1 MSEIDAPAD
10 DATSGAE
17 GEQSIRDRIW
27 AVASASDIRLI
38 AVTLLAIYAIFLFL
52 GIVGGLDVNG
62 LYSSLERVT
71 FFAAVY
77 ALVVLALNLQWG
89 YAGLFNIGVAGFMAI
104 GLYSMHI
111 LTVQIG
117 LPYPVGALVAILI
130 TSLFGALVALP
141 ALRLRADYLA
151 IVTLAFAEIVRS
163 ILGSQRFAELSLG
176 GVDIGFGGATGPDGV
191 LPDPVKFILY
201 EDPYSL
207 RPESNA
213 FGELYFS
220 LFDPFVID
228 DSTAEGILYALFLIV
243 FVGLFYFLLVRTGNS
258 PFGRVLKAIREDET
272 VANALGKDTRKF
284 KIKAFALGSA
294 LMGLAA
300 ILWYTKRGGVTPTN
314 FEPEITFFI
323 FVALIIGGAGSN
335 TGSVI
340 GGIVF
345 GALLFRGPVFV
356 ERIINRRLEAD
367 ADPTTIFDA
376 FTGIDPFIVYTT
388 DNLSAL
394 RVVLLGVVLIIL
406 IQRRPEGL
414 LGNRKEIAS
423 SIDLEDRTGGE
434 N

>member
-1 MSEIDAPAD
+1 MSESEPPAGE
-10 DATSGAE
+10 TTAE
-17 GEQSIRDRIW
+17 ANAEQSIRDRVW
-27 AVASASDIRLI
+27 TVASASDIRLI
-38 AVTLLAIYAIFLFL
+38 AVVMLVIYAVFLFL

-89 YAGLFNIGVAGFMAI
+89 YAGLFNIGIAGFMGI

-117 LPYPVGALVAILI
+117 LAYPIGAVGAVLI
-130 TSLFGALVALP
+130 TSLFGAIVALP

-151 IVTLAFAEIVRS
+151 IVTLAFAEIIRS
-163 ILGSQRFAELSLG
+163 ILGSQRFAEFTFAG
-176 GVDIGFGGATGPDGV
+176 FDIGFGGATGPSGT
-191 LPDPVKFILY
+191 LPDPLKFLLY
-201 EDPYSL
+201 KDPYSL
-207 RPESNA
+207 RPEPNW
-213 FGELYFS
+213 FGEMYFG
-220 LFDPFVID
+220 LFDLFVID
-228 DSTAEGILYALFLIV
+228 DSTAEGMLYALVLIV
-243 FVGLFYFLLVRTGNS
+243 FVGLFYFLLVRVGGS

-272 VANALGKDTRKF
+272 VANALGKDTRQF
-284 KIKAFALGSA
+284 KIKVFALGSA

-300 ILWYTKRGGVTPTN
+300 ILWYTKRGGVNPTN
-314 FEPEITFFI
+314 FEPEVTFFI

-340 GGIVF
+340 GGAVF
-345 GALLFRGPVFV
+345 GALLFRGPVFI
-356 ERIINRRLEAD
+356 ERIINRQLEAE

-376 FTGIDPFIVYTT
+376 FNGVDPFIVYTT

-394 RVVLLGVVLIIL
+394 RIVLLGVVLVVL

-423 SIDLEDRTGGE
+423 GIDLEDRGGD
-434 N
+434 